1 MGSEPA
7 HGGRLLICKADQ
19 CAGSGPCH
27 NAARY
32 LAIAV
37 GLSSSAVDDC
47 GNTDPILEA
56 VNEIDD
62 LEEGSTRQRLSHN
75 VSRVIHTRDML
86 ECKYLAQDEITQVFG
101 CTQDMLGL
109 LERDSFDGEVDTRLG
124 VSEDNRANDDA

>member
-37 GLSSSAVDDC
+37 GLSSSAVDDR

-75 VSRVIHTRDML
+75 VSLVIHTRDML
-86 ECKYLAQDEITQVFG
+86 
-101 CTQDMLGL
+101 
-109 LERDSFDGEVDTRLG
+109 
-124 VSEDNRANDDA
+124 